1 MSDIFP
7 SIPATT
13 TADRFTMDSRLAQL
27 ASLSQRDKGPAYVT
41 VLNDLFAN
49 QTSQSFLSDLH
60 TLVDTVV
67 NQDAGGLVVGRQVVS
82 ELVKAVTEGVV
93 QDPDVKKQILQDT
106 LNLVQPKIVS
116 YEEHVEWP
124 PRSYCPLFVQHTQQH
139 ECSCDRSIQ

>member
-1 MSDIFP
+1 
-7 SIPATT
+7 
-13 TADRFTMDSRLAQL
+13 MDSRLAQL
-27 ASLSQRDKGPAYVT
+27 ASLSQRDKGPAYVL

-49 QTSQSFLSDLH
+49 QSSPSFLNDLH

-93 QDPDVKKQILQDT
+93 QDPEIKKHILQDT

-116 YEEHVEWP
+116 YEEHVEWLSHRYRP
-124 PRSYCPLFVQHTQQH
+124 PI
-139 ECSCDRSIQ
+139 CSIVWTSVG

>member
-1 MSDIFP
+1 
-7 SIPATT
+7 
-13 TADRFTMDSRLAQL
+13 MDSRLAQL
-27 ASLSQRDKGPAYVT
+27 ASLSQRDKGPAYVA
-41 VLNDLFAN
+41 VLNDLFAKK
-49 QTSQSFLSDLH
+49 SSPSFLADLH

-82 ELVKAVTEGVV
+82 ELVKAVTEGVI

-124 PRSYCPLFVQHTQQH
+124 SRDYHSPCPIYSMVWI
-139 ECSCDRSIQ
+139 SAG

>member
-1 MSDIFP
+1 
-7 SIPATT
+7 
-13 TADRFTMDSRLAQL
+13 MDSRLAQL

-49 QTSQSFLSDLH
+49 QSSPSFLADLH

-124 PRSYCPLFVQHTQQH
+124 SCDYRPLFVQYTQQRKH
-139 ECSCDRSIQ
+139 LWDRSIQ

>member
-1 MSDIFP
+1 
-7 SIPATT
+7 
-13 TADRFTMDSRLAQL
+13 MDSRLAQL

-49 QTSQSFLSDLH
+49 QSSPSFLADLH

-82 ELVKAVTEGVV
+82 ELVKAVTVGVV
-93 QDPDVKKQILQDT
+93 QDPDVKKKILQDT

-124 PRSYCPLFVQHTQQH
+124 SRDYRPYLFNTLNSANTCGTGQLNKVATRRTLRIRRGM
-139 ECSCDRSIQ
+139 E